1 MKATFILKITIISVL
16 LYGINSSQNL
26 KGQTINNI
34 FFNCTDDIVGLDYT
48 SGTPVVNYTGIS
60 NGYEGIAH
68 AEDGSGNILF
78 YVNSNGVYN
87 PTSGLIAGSAGI
99 FADPSSTEINICPFV
114 GQPNKYYI
122 IYNNETCSDLYYT
135 VVDMS
140 LNGGQGGILQL
151 NTVISNANFAEG
163 LEIVRK
169 TCQNSFWL
177 IAYKCNVGFWKFS
190 IDSAGISDDGLGIA
204 YSEPGAYDGRG
215 ELDYHKGKIGIA
227 FAFSQSGAVVDFDP
241 VTGIFS
247 NPVTIAPSVSSTP
260 GGFYGCEFSPNADY
274 VYFSRWYYA
283 AGVNLIRYNFNT
295 QVYDLYSI
303 TSPQAPGGS
312 DYGPGQIE
320 LAVDNKLYMGFSGS
334 NQIVVIDNPG
344 AAVPNFSYITVTSTI
359 SLGCSD
365 HIQSNLFES
374 YNFTNS
380 AACEGDSVVFDI
392 NQIQCAPGQVT
403 FLWDFGDPASGLQ
416 NNSTLQSPS
425 HLFTGSGSYQVT
437 LYVAGAINDTIVN
450 TVQVS
455 PSAIV
460 DLGTDTILCAGQTIV
475 LDAGQT
481 PNAVYS
487 WNTGQSSQTI
497 SVNTS
502 GIFIVD
508 VALGACLTT
517 DSINVFYELLPAV
530 NLGPDQNLCDG
541 EEITLNIPAIPFTA
555 SVLWSDGSN
564 GTSLNVTSEG
574 TYWLEIA
581 LTVCS
586 RSDTV
591 VVNYFEV
598 PQLNLA
604 DSIFKCPG
612 TVVVVESGLI
622 IENYL
627 WSDLSTASSL
637 STADTG
643 NFSLTVNNNVCGDT
657 AYFYIG
663 DIDYLSGVFMPNV
676 FTPNN
681 DTKNDEFAPQLSFV
695 DELEMMIFDRWG
707 KEVYSEKSSSP
718 SWDGANSGTDLP
730 DGVYFYIAK
739 YTETCTEEP
748 KVLKGIL
755 KLFR

>member
-1 MKATFILKITIISVL
+1 MKRILNFKFALLSTLLFVL
-16 LYGINSSQNL
+16 NYGEFVN
-26 KGQTINNI
+26 GQTINNI
-34 FFNCTDDIVGLDYT
+34 FFNCTDDIVGLDYS
-48 SGTPVVNYTGIS
+48 SGTPVVQYTGIA

-114 GQPNKYYI
+114 GQPNKFYI
-122 IYNNETCSDLYYT
+122 IYNDETCSELYYT

-151 NTVISNANFAEG
+151 NTLISNDYFSEG

-169 TCQNSFWL
+169 TCQNSYWL
-177 IAYKCNVGFWKFS
+177 IAYKCGIGFWKFS
-190 IDSAGISDDGLGIA
+190 IDSAGITDNGLGVA
-204 YSEPGAYDGRG
+204 YIDPPGYDGRG
-215 ELDYHKGKIGIA
+215 ELDFHKGKIGIA
-227 FAFSQSGAVVDFDP
+227 FAFTQTGAVVDFDP
-241 VTGIFS
+241 VTGVFS
-247 NPVTIAPSVSSTP
+247 NPITIAPAVSGTP

-274 VYFSRWYYA
+274 VYFSRWYYNG
-283 AGVNLIRYNFNT
+283 GVNLIRYNFNT
-295 QVYDLYSI
+295 QLYDFYTI

-320 LAVDNKLYMGFSGS
+320 LAIDNKLYMGYSGTH
-334 NQIVVIDNPG
+334 QIIVIDNPG
-344 AAVPNFSYITVTSTI
+344 ASVPAISYITVTSTI

-380 AACEGDSVVFDI
+380 AACEGDSVLFDI
-392 NQIQCAPGQVT
+392 NQIQCAAGQVN
-403 FLWDFGDPASGLQ
+403 FLWDFGDPASGAQ
-416 NNSTLQSPS
+416 NTATIQSPS
-425 HLFTGSGSYQVT
+425 HLFTSSGNYQVT
-437 LYVAGAINDTIVN
+437 LYVSGAINDTIIN
-450 TVQVS
+450 SVQVS
-455 PSAIV
+455 PVAMV
-460 DLGTDTILCAGQTIV
+460 ELGVDTILCAGQTIV
-475 LDAGQT
+475 LDAGLS
-481 PNAVYS
+481 PGAVYNWS
-487 WNTGQSSQTI
+487 TGQTTQTI
-497 SVNTS
+497 TVNTS
-502 GIFIVD
+502 GIFVVD

-517 DSINVFYELLPAV
+517 DSIYVFYELLPAV

-541 EEITLNIPAIPFTA
+541 EEVTLNIPAIPFTA

-564 GTSLNVTSEG
+564 GTSLNVNGEG

-591 VVNYFEV
+591 EFNYFEV
-598 PQLNLA
+598 PQLNLT

-612 TVVVVESGLI
+612 TVVVVESGLAI
-622 IENYL
+622 DNYL

-643 NFSLTVNNNVCGDT
+643 NFSLIVNNNVCGDT

-681 DTKNDEFAPQLSFV
+681 DAKNDEFTPRLTFV
-695 DELEMMIFDRWG
+695 DELEIMIFDRWG
-707 KEVYSEKSSSP
+707 KEVFAEKSNGP
-718 SWDGANSGTDLP
+718 SWDGSKAGTELP

-739 YTETCTEEP
+739 YTETCTEQP
-748 KVLKGIL
+748 KVLKGVL

>member
-1 MKATFILKITIISVL
+1 MKRILNFKFALLSTLLFVL
-16 LYGINSSQNL
+16 NYGEFVN
-26 KGQTINNI
+26 GQTINNI
-34 FFNCTDDIVGLDYT
+34 FFNCTDDIVGLDYS
-48 SGTPVVNYTGIS
+48 SGTPVVQYTGIA

-114 GQPNKYYI
+114 GQPNKFYI
-122 IYNNETCSDLYYT
+122 IYNDETCSELYYT

-151 NTVISNANFAEG
+151 NTLISNDYFSEG

-169 TCQNSFWL
+169 TCQNSYWL
-177 IAYKCNVGFWKFS
+177 IAYKCGIGFWKFS
-190 IDSAGISDDGLGIA
+190 IDSAGITDNGLGVA
-204 YSEPGAYDGRG
+204 YIDPPGYDGRG
-215 ELDYHKGKIGIA
+215 ELDFHKGKIGIA
-227 FAFSQSGAVVDFDP
+227 FAFTQTGAVVDFDP
-241 VTGIFS
+241 VTGVFS
-247 NPVTIAPSVSSTP
+247 NPITIAPAVSGTP

-274 VYFSRWYYA
+274 VYFSRWYYNG
-283 AGVNLIRYNFNT
+283 GVNLIRYNFNT
-295 QVYDLYSI
+295 QLYDFYTI
-303 TSPQAPGGS
+303 TSPQAPGGT

-320 LAVDNKLYMGFSGS
+320 LAIDNKLYMGYSGTH
-334 NQIVVIDNPG
+334 QIIVIDNPG
-344 AAVPNFSYITVTSTI
+344 ASVPAISYITVTSTI

-380 AACEGDSVVFDI
+380 AACEGDSVLFDI
-392 NQIQCAPGQVT
+392 NQIQCAAGQVN
-403 FLWDFGDPASGLQ
+403 FLWDFGDPASGAQ
-416 NNSTLQSPS
+416 NTATIQSPS
-425 HLFTGSGSYQVT
+425 HLFTSSGNYQVT
-437 LYVAGAINDTIVN
+437 LYVSGAINDTIIN
-450 TVQVS
+450 SVQVS
-455 PSAIV
+455 PVAMV
-460 DLGTDTILCAGQTIV
+460 ELGVDTILCAGQTIV
-475 LDAGQT
+475 LDAGLS
-481 PNAVYS
+481 PGAVYNWS
-487 WNTGQSSQTI
+487 TGQTTQTI
-497 SVNTS
+497 TVNTS
-502 GIFIVD
+502 GIFVVD

-517 DSINVFYELLPAV
+517 DSIYVFYELLPAV

-541 EEITLNIPAIPFTA
+541 EEVTLNIPAIPFTA

-564 GTSLNVTSEG
+564 GTSLNVNGEG

-591 VVNYFEV
+591 EFNYFEV
-598 PQLNLA
+598 PQLNLT

-612 TVVVVESGLI
+612 TAVVVESGLAI
-622 IENYL
+622 DNYL

-643 NFSLTVNNNVCGDT
+643 NFSLIVNNNVCGDT

-681 DTKNDEFAPQLSFV
+681 DAKNDEFTPRLTFV
-695 DELEMMIFDRWG
+695 DELEIMIFDRWG
-707 KEVYSEKSSSP
+707 KEVFAEKSNGP
-718 SWDGANSGTDLP
+718 SWDGSKAGTELP

-739 YTETCTEEP
+739 YTETCTEQP
-748 KVLKGIL
+748 KVLKGVL